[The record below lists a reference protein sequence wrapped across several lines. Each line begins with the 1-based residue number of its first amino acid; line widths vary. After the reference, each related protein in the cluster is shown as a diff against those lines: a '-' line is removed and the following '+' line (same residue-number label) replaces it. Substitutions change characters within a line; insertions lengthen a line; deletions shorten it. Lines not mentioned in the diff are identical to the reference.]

1 MKKITIELSDA
12 AHQMLVDRCPI
23 GKNGLSEMVKA
34 ILSSGEEDFV
44 KNTFFYACQLGLS
57 VDFSA
62 EKEQEFNRVN
72 ALIKKNKD
80 LIVKNETNK
89 G

>member
-12 AHQMLVDRCPI
+12 AHQMLVDRCPS

-34 ILSSGEEDFV
+34 ILSSGEEEFI
-44 KNTFFYACQLGLS
+44 KNTFFEAYQLGLS
-57 VDFSA
+57 VDFA
-62 EKEQEFNRVN
+62 AAKEQEFNRVN
-72 ALIKKNKD
+72 ALIKKHKD
-80 LIVKNETNK
+80 LIAKNETNK